1 MVALLVITYPT
12 AMKWKC
18 DLMNESA
25 WHMDSNVTHSAIQQ
39 FVVCF
44 WNIHRIIST
53 QMTDRCCS
61 FDNVQIQVT
70 ESKCS
75 SVREVVANLVNSSKS
90 WVWVSGYSILFKK
103 EHWVALQC
111 YIKNIMT
118 KEQNRC
124 DHEQNLEHSWWEW
137 ARHVAWPRLFQSSS
151 L

>member
-103 EHWVALQC
+103 RTLSCIAVLHKKYNDQGTESLWSWTESWTFLMGMGSTC
-111 YIKNIMT
+111 RLT
-118 KEQNRC
+118 KTVSVQ
-124 DHEQNLEHSWWEW
+124 
-137 ARHVAWPRLFQSSS
+137 
-151 L
+151 